1 MAHSPLKSIEPEI
14 VIYQIVPS
22 LILVPPG
29 HPEGYLEAF
38 ANLYDFALTLSA
50 KLEGKRTNLIPYCR
64 RWRTWNGFY

>member
-1 MAHSPLKSIEPEI
+1 MEPNTLLVKWPSVPVKSIEPEI

-38 ANLYDFALTLSA
+38 ANLYKNFFDIIC
-50 KLEGKRTNLIPYCR
+50 KIRRKRTN
-64 RWRTWNGFY
+64 RTNA